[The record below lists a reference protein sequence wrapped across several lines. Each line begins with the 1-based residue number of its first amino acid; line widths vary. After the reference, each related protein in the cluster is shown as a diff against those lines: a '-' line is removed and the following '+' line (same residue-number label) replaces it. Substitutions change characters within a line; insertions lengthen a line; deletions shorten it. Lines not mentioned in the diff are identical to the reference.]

1 MLEEAGDT
9 LRGAWCRGQW
19 LATPRCGFCFAHPWP
34 LILQTPPPPYFFV
47 FCLFLY
53 VWPALVV
60 RLVLQQL
67 RVQVPEPG
75 LGFLI

>member
-9 LRGAWCRGQW
+9 LRGAWCMGQW

-34 LILQTPPPPYFFV
+34 LILQTPPPPYFLSFV
-47 FCLFLY
+47 CFCMFGQPSL
-53 VWPALVV
+53 

-67 RVQVPEPG
+67 RVQVQEPG